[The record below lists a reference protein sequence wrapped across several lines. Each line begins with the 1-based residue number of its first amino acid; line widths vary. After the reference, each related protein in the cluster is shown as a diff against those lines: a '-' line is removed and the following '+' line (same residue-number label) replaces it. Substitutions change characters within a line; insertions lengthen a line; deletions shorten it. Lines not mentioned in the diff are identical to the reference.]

1 MLDLRCERT
10 IEILLPALAM
20 RLKRGGTAVAGAML
34 LALIGCSSPTASTGP
49 MASMASTGSTGSPSA
64 PTAGATTD
72 TPAAAIPN
80 TPPHATVWL
89 FISTDCPICNNYQPE
104 LERLRA
110 RYTSLGVDFVGV
122 YAEVPGSAAEVA
134 DHIRQFAIAY
144 PTTVDDDHAIRNRF
158 GVRFVPE
165 VVVTAGGRG
174 ATVDPRA
181 FLYRGR
187 IDDQYPERGSR
198 RPSATAHD
206 LNDALRD
213 ITHGKVPA
221 TRVTTP
227 VGCVLEP

>member
-1 MLDLRCERT
+1 MLNTRPERT
-10 IEILLPALAM
+10 VELLVSAPVMLC
-20 RLKRGGTAVAGAML
+20 KQRGAAVAAAAL
-34 LALIGCSSPTASTGP
+34 LILIGCSSSTAPTVPTETPSSPTARPPLDVTRITP
-49 MASMASTGSTGSPSA
+49 
-64 PTAGATTD
+64 
-72 TPAAAIPN
+72 PAAVPIASPR
-80 TPPHATVWL
+80 ATVWL

-122 YAEVPGSAAEVA
+122 YAEVPVSAAEVA

>member
-1 MLDLRCERT
+1 
-10 IEILLPALAM
+10 
-20 RLKRGGTAVAGAML
+20 ML
-34 LALIGCSSPTASTGP
+34 LALIGCSSPTAST
-49 MASMASTGSTGSPSA
+49 ASTGSIGPTGSPSA
-64 PTAGATTD
+64 PTAGATIS

-110 RYTSLGVDFVGV
+110 RYTPLGVDFIGV
-122 YAEVPGSAAEVA
+122 YAEVPVSALEVA

-144 PTTVDDDHAIRNRF
+144 PTTVDVDHAIRKRF
-158 GVRFVPE
+158 GVQFVPE

-174 ATVDPRA
+174 ATVDPLA

-198 RPSATAHD
+198 RPSATTHD

-213 ITHGKVPA
+213 ITQGNAPA
-221 TRVTTP
+221 ARVTTP

>member
-10 IEILLPALAM
+10 IEILLPAPAM
-20 RLKRGGTAVAGAML
+20 RLKRSVTAVAGVML
-34 LALIGCSSPTASTGP
+34 LALIGCSSPTASMALTGP
-49 MASMASTGSTGSPSA
+49 TGSPLA
-64 PTAGATTD
+64 PTTGAKIS

-110 RYTSLGVDFVGV
+110 RYTPLGVDFVGV
-122 YAEVPGSAAEVA
+122 YAEVPVSAAEVA

-144 PTTVDDDHAIRNRF
+144 PTTVDVDHAIRKRF
-158 GVRFVPE
+158 GVQFVPE

-174 ATVDPRA
+174 ATVDPLA

-198 RPSATAHD
+198 RPSATTHD

-213 ITHGKVPA
+213 ITQGNAPA
-221 TRVTTP
+221 ARVTTP